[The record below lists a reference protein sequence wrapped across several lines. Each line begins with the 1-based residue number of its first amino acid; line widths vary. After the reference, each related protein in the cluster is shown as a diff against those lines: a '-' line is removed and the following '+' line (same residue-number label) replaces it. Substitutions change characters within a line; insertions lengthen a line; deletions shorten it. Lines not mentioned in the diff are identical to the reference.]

1 MPAIRSAAEIA
12 EKWARVTPGRSADYA
27 AGIEN
32 PKKDWEAASSAAA
45 DAWADGV
52 SQAAS
57 EGRYERGVKAAG
69 TEKWKRKAKEL
80 GVNRW
85 PAGVSAAKNDYEK
98 GFAPYRDIIER
109 ITLPPRRPKGDP
121 ANIDRVRII
130 AQALHEAKVKGL

>member
-1 MPAIRSAAEIA
+1 MPAIRSASEIA
-12 EKWARVTPGRSADYA
+12 EKWARVTPGRSGDYA
-27 AGIEN
+27 AGIDN
-32 PKKDWEAASSAAA
+32 PKKDWQNATAAA
-45 DAWADGV
+45 EEAWAEGV
-52 SQAAS
+52 TQAAS
-57 EGRYERGVKAAG
+57 EGRFARGVAAAG

-98 GFAPYRDIIER
+98 GFAPYAEIISR

-130 AQALHEAKVKGL
+130 AQALHEAKVKG